1 MTNPLLRHD
10 RLVRWVHPIAW
21 WTWAFGLAAAA
32 SSTTNPLLLLGL
44 ATSALLVM
52 MTRGAVAPWAA
63 SIQPM
68 LRIAAILI
76 VARML
81 LQAVIGAP
89 MGTHIALRLPALP
102 MPTWLTGVRLGGV
115 VTVESL
121 AMGAVE
127 GLRFAAILLCVA
139 AATSVAAPSR
149 LFRALPARIGDVGT
163 LLIVAATL
171 VPHLVQDFRRTA
183 AARRLRGRRIRGVRA
198 AAASLSPVIEAALER
213 SVQLAASMF
222 SRGYGLPIRA
232 TRHRPDPWRPAET
245 LVAICGAAAGV
256 VCVLGA
262 GGGSGFSVTPMQWP
276 TLPVAAACAVALSA
290 LPAFVTPRT
299 PSTDFVEVV

>member
-10 RLVRWVHPIAW
+10 RLVRWLHPVAW

-32 SSTTNPLLLLGL
+32 SSTVNPLLLLGL

-52 MTRGAVAPWAA
+52 VTRGATAPWAA
-63 SIQPM
+63 SMKPM
-68 LRIAAILI
+68 LQIAAILI

-81 LQAVIGAP
+81 LQSLLGAP
-89 MGTHIALRLPALP
+89 MGTHIALRLPAVP
-102 MPTWLTGVRLGGV
+102 MPSWLTGVRLGGV
-115 VTVESL
+115 VTFESL
-121 AMGAVE
+121 AVGAAE

-149 LFRALPARIGDVGT
+149 LFRALPSRIGDVGT

-183 AARRLRGRRIRGVRA
+183 AARRLRGRRIRGIRA
-198 AAASLSPVIEAALER
+198 AAASLTPVIEAALER

-222 SRGYGLPIRA
+222 SRGYGLPVRA
-232 TRHRPDPWRPAET
+232 TRHRPDPWRPAES
-245 LVAICGAAAGV
+245 LVAARGASAGLL
-256 VCVLGA
+256 CLLGA
-262 GGGSGFSVTPMQWP
+262 GGGATLTIAPLQWP
-276 TLPVAAACAVALSA
+276 TLSPGALCAVAMAA